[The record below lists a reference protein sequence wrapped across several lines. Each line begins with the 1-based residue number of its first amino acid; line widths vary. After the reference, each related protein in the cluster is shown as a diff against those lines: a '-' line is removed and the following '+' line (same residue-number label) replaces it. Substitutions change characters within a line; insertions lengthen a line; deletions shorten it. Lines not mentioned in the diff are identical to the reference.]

1 MGFSCR
7 LFAIRTKTATDNSTI
22 LTKTVRPKILKIWK
36 MVEENLCT
44 TSARWGTD
52 QSSSLDVVL
61 RKSVDG

>member
-7 LFAIRTKTATDNSTI
+7 LFAIRTKTATDNS
-22 LTKTVRPKILKIWK
+22 TKTVRPKILKIWK

-52 QSSSLDVVL
+52 QSSSSDVVL